1 MFARLTRALKH
12 LFGGGKEPVIGAGR
26 RAFTLTVRC
35 DKCGELIEVRIDQDH
50 ELQAEYDKDA
60 TEGAR
65 PTQYLLRKE
74 IVGADC
80 QNLIRLTIRFDA
92 DLHPLERTIEGGE
105 FVEPEQE

>member
-1 MFARLTRALKH
+1 MFARLIRALKR
-12 LFGGGKEPVIGAGR
+12 LFGGRKEPVIGAGR
-26 RAFTLTVRC
+26 RAFTLTIKC
-35 DKCGELIEVRIDQDH
+35 DKCGELIVIRIDQDH
-50 ELQAEYDKDA
+50 ELQAEYDDEA
-60 TEGAR
+60 AEGAQ

>member
-1 MFARLTRALKH
+1 MFGRLTTALKRV
-12 LFGGGKEPVIGAGR
+12 FSGGKDPVMGAGR

-50 ELQAEYDKDA
+50 EFQAEYDDEA

-80 QNLIRLTIRFDA
+80 QNLIRFTIRFDA
-92 DLHPLERTIEGGE
+92 DLHPVERSIEGGE
-105 FVEPEQE
+105 LVEPEQE